1 VGAGGLPGYRPA
13 TSHLL
18 AAIMA
23 GFSFLYLRL
32 CSLTGSGSWCA
43 VLGRAFAGGRLGR
56 GGGTGLAGEELGNA
70 GICKCKADG
79 IGFITV
85 AILG

>member
-1 VGAGGLPGYRPA
+1 
-13 TSHLL
+13 
-18 AAIMA
+18 M
-23 GFSFLYLRL
+23 
-32 CSLTGSGSWCA
+32 
-43 VLGRAFAGGRLGR
+43 GRAFAGGRAGR

-70 GICKCKADG
+70 GIYKCKADG